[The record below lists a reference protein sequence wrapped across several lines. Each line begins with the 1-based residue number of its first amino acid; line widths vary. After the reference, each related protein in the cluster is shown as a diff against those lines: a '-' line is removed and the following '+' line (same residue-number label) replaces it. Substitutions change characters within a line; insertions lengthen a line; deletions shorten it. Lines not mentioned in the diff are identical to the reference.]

1 MRRLLTALLI
11 LILILILVALLA
23 RPWWLFQQVQGA
35 VPAGVQLAGGMDLSG
50 ADAAGV
56 TDALERA
63 FEEPI
68 AVYYAGQRL
77 VLRPQ
82 AVGFR
87 VDANSMLAEA
97 LRRKSFSLDLRTFLG
112 ELVRHP
118 PAPINV
124 PLRYT
129 LDAIALD
136 NWLADVAD
144 HYDRSPIPPQPVV
157 EKLTLAP
164 GQPGLKLDLPASR
177 ERVLGALID
186 PKVRGVEL
194 VVHQTPAPPIDM
206 KALEAL
212 LKARMDEFPGIGG
225 VFVHQTAT
233 GAEAAVNGDV
243 AYAGMSTIKIAIVE
257 EVLRKLK
264 APPDVETT
272 GIITRT
278 TALSD
283 NHAANQLLG
292 IIGDGDQN
300 AGVRAL
306 NQSLHT
312 LGLQNTFMA
321 TPYDQHRASPP
332 HIVTPANSR
341 KDLNTLADAY
351 VQTTPRDL
359 GLMLEMIVECSQ
371 GGGTLLAAYGDQLT
385 DVKCRQAL
393 DFLGMDEMNELA
405 VSGVPEGTRFVHKHG
420 YAADTHGDVA
430 AIWGPAG
437 PYIISVFI
445 YQPPWLEWSLS
456 KSTMKDLSTA
466 VWNYFTLISQP
477 Q

>member
-1 MRRLLTALLI
+1 MRRLFTTLLFVI
-11 LILILILVALLA
+11 LILAALLA
-23 RPWWLFQQVQGA
+23 RPWWLFQQAQGA
-35 VPAGVQLAGGMDLSG
+35 VPAGVQLAGMDLSG

-56 TDALERA
+56 TDALERS

-68 AVYYAGQRL
+68 AVYYSGQRL

-82 AVGFR
+82 AVGFH
-87 VDANSMLAEA
+87 VDAASMLGEA
-97 LRRKSFSLDLRTFLG
+97 LRRKSLALNLRTFLG

-129 LDAIALD
+129 LDAVALD

-144 HYDRSPIPPQPVV
+144 HYDRSPIPPQPVLD
-157 EKLTLAP
+157 KLTIAP
-164 GQPGLKLDLPASR
+164 GQPGLNLDLPASR
-177 ERVLGALID
+177 ARLLGVLID
-186 PKVRGVEL
+186 PKVRSVEL
-194 VVHQTPAPPIDM
+194 VLHQAAAPPIDM

-233 GAEAAVNGDV
+233 GEEAAVNADV
-243 AYAGMSTIKIAIVE
+243 AYAGMSTMKIAIVE

-264 APPDVETT
+264 APPDAETT
-272 GIITRT
+272 GIITQT
-278 TALSD
+278 TALSN
-283 NHAANQLLG
+283 NHAANLLLG
-292 IIGDGDQN
+292 IIGDGDQT
-300 AGVRAL
+300 AGVRVL
-306 NQSLHT
+306 NQSLRT

-321 TPYDQHRASPP
+321 TPYDQHLASPP
-332 HIVTPANSR
+332 QIITPANSR
-341 KDLNTLADAY
+341 KDLNTLPDAY

-385 DVKCRQAL
+385 DAKCRQVL
-393 DFLGMDEMNELA
+393 DFLGMDNMNELV
-405 VSGVPEGTRFVHKHG
+405 VSGVPQGTRFVHKHG
-420 YAADTHGDVA
+420 YAADTHGDIA
-430 AIWGPAG
+430 AIWGPGG

>member
-1 MRRLLTALLI
+1 MRRLLISLLIVI
-11 LILILILVALLA
+11 LILAALLA
-23 RPWWLFQQVQGA
+23 RPWWLFQRAQGA
-35 VPAGVQLAGGMDLSG
+35 VPAGVQLAGMDLSG
-50 ADAAGV
+50 ADAAGI

-63 FEEPI
+63 FDEPI

-82 AVGFR
+82 AVGFH
-87 VDANSMLAEA
+87 VDATSMLAEA
-97 LRRKSFSLDLRTFLG
+97 LRHKSFFLDLRTFLG

-124 PLRYT
+124 PLRYS
-129 LDAIALD
+129 LDTVALD

-144 HYDRSPIPPQPVV
+144 HYDRSPIPPQPVLD
-157 EKLTLAP
+157 KLTIAP

-177 ERVLGALID
+177 DRLLGVLID
-186 PKVRGVEL
+186 PQVRSLEL
-194 VVHQTPAPPIDM
+194 VLHQAPAPPIDM

-212 LKARMDEFPGIGG
+212 LKARMDQFPGIGG
-225 VFVHQTAT
+225 VFVHQTTT
-233 GAEAAVNGDV
+233 GEEAAVNADV

-257 EVLRKLK
+257 EVFRKLK
-264 APPDVETT
+264 APPDAETT
-272 GIITRT
+272 GIITQT
-278 TALSD
+278 TALSN
-283 NHAANQLLG
+283 NHAANLLLG
-292 IIGDGDQN
+292 IIGDGDQT
-300 AGVRAL
+300 AGVRVL

-312 LGLQNTFMA
+312 LGLENTFMA
-321 TPYDQHRASPP
+321 TPYDQHLASPP
-332 HIVTPANSR
+332 RIVTPANSR
-341 KDLNTLADAY
+341 KDLNTLPDAY

-359 GLMLEMIVECSQ
+359 GLMLGMIVECSQ

-385 DVKCRQAL
+385 DAKCRQAL
-393 DFLGMDEMNELA
+393 DFLGMDNMNELV
-405 VSGVPEGTRFVHKHG
+405 VSGVPQGTRFVHKHG